1 MRMMLSRLWERWKH
15 LAKRVGEF
23 QSRVIL
29 GVFYFVIV
37 CPFAMIVRWTSDPLG
52 IKPKTIKGWRH
63 RNPGGAAPIEDAR
76 RQS

>member
-1 MRMMLSRLWERWKH
+1 
-15 LAKRVGEF
+15 
-23 QSRVIL
+23 
-29 GVFYFVIV
+29 
-37 CPFAMIVRWTSDPLG
+37 LG